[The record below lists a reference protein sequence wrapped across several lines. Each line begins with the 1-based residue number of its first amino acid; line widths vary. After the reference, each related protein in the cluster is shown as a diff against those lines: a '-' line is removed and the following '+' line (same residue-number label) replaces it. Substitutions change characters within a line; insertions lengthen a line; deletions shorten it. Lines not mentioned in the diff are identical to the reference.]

1 MAAFSNVTFSL
12 CRVATAIMGIAVT
25 TQLTAQADEAMGE
38 MNGMDMG
45 TRPSMM
51 HPASLP
57 QKGSSPPQEPSSLSS
72 QHQYSQKHHPRRVHK
87 AVDAPMA
94 APMVTIGGVMPVM
107 DQARWFHGL
116 LNEFEGRYQSGGR
129 SSFRWDGDLWYG
141 SDYNRLW
148 IKSEGTLTKGKLHDG
163 THEFL
168 YSRALSSY
176 FNLQT
181 GVRLDIDSGPTRP
194 WGTIALEGL
203 ALYQFDVRLA
213 GYVSGR
219 GVAARLEGSY
229 DILLTNRLILQPQ
242 VELSAYSQSDPRR
255 GVGSGLSDIDTG
267 LRLRYELWRKV
278 APYVAVTYD
287 SPLYKARRIARQQG
301 DERAQARFTFG
312 IRSWF

>member
-1 MAAFSNVTFSL
+1 MTQLLKILPLLTFFM
-12 CRVATAIMGIAVT
+12 ATA
-25 TQLTAQADEAMGE
+25 AQAEEPMGDMGSME
-38 MNGMDMG
+38 GMDMG
-45 TRPSMM
+45 DMSPKPPSKLASKRPKSEKTVPGAVQARRKR
-51 HPASLP
+51 PA
-57 QKGSSPPQEPSSLSS
+57 
-72 QHQYSQKHHPRRVHK
+72 RVVRK

-94 APMVTIGGVMPVM
+94 APMVTLGGVMPVM
-107 DQARWFHGL
+107 DQARWFHGI
-116 LNEFEGRYQSGGR
+116 LNEFEGRYQAGGK
-129 SSFRWDGDLWYG
+129 SSLRWDGDLWYG

-148 IKSEGTLTKGKLHDG
+148 VKSEGTMTKGKVHDG
-163 THEFL
+163 SHELL
-168 YSRALSSY
+168 YSRAISSY

-194 WGTIALEGL
+194 WGTLAIEGL

-213 GYVSGR
+213 GFVSGR

-242 VELSAYSQSDPRR
+242 VELNAYSQSDRRR

-267 LRLRYELWRKV
+267 LRLRYEIWRKV

-301 DERAQARFTFG
+301 EGAAQARFTFG